1 MSVLLQF
8 TMFPTDQGV
17 SASKWVSRVIA
28 EVRESGYDYQ
38 LNAMSTIVETP
49 TLEEAQLLIAKSYA
63 LLEEDCERVYCTIA
77 LDIRKGPMGRLSGK
91 VKSIE
96 DLIGP
101 VNH

>member
-17 SASKWVSRVIA
+17 SASKWVSKVIA
-28 EVRESGYDYQ
+28 EVRASGYDYQ
-38 LNAMSTIVETP
+38 LNSMSTIVETL
-49 TLEEAQLLIAKSYA
+49 TLDEAQRLIAKSYSV
-63 LLEEDCERVYCTIA
+63 LENDCERVYCTIA

-96 DLIGP
+96 GLIGP
-101 VNH
+101 VKH